1 MGPELYVFKYI
12 NGNIYAEE
20 TSHANV
26 IVFYIQF
33 YKEIQ
38 THTERIFKKKYLFKV
53 PDMEGQL
60 RFMFAL
66 I

>member
-33 YKEIQ
+33 YEEIA
-38 THTERIFKKKYLFKV
+38 
-53 PDMEGQL
+53 EGNDIYPITMYFIL
-60 RFMFAL
+60 
-66 I
+66 

>member
-1 MGPELYVFKYI
+1 MDIHTISHMANILKGNSQRPLLVICPELYVLKYI

-33 YKEIQ
+33 YKEI
-38 THTERIFKKKYLFKV
+38 
-53 PDMEGQL
+53 
-60 RFMFAL
+60 
-66 I
+66 

>member
-33 YKEIQ
+33 YKEI
-38 THTERIFKKKYLFKV
+38 
-53 PDMEGQL
+53 
-60 RFMFAL
+60 
-66 I
+66 